1 MARTFDLL
9 EAAKRLG
16 TTRPKLIAAMRERD
30 LLDANRLPR
39 HPERDKLYLSSK
51 PGSWYHPQFGHQYTR
66 SCRVSEAGL
75 RWLEQKLGLERALP
89 EPKPDPRDVA

>member
-16 TTRPKLIAAMRERD
+16 TTRLKLIAAMRERD

-51 PGSWYHPQFGHQYTR
+51 TGS
-66 SCRVSEAGL
+66 
-75 RWLEQKLGLERALP
+75 
-89 EPKPDPRDVA
+89 